1 MRPQKAKRPRE
12 TDEQAASKPMLAGL
26 HFILT
31 GLNEEKPHVN
41 ASTSVATS
49 PARLPPR
56 VMQGKAIISII
67 IIIIDYIMRLF

>member
-1 MRPQKAKRPRE
+1 
-12 TDEQAASKPMLAGL
+12 MLAGL

-31 GLNEEKPHVN
+31 GLNEEKLHVN

-56 VMQGKAIISII
+56 VMQGINYLFI
-67 IIIIDYIMRLF
+67 YIYVIYFLF

>member
-1 MRPQKAKRPRE
+1 
-12 TDEQAASKPMLAGL
+12 MLAGL

-41 ASTSVATS
+41 AFTSVATS

-56 VMQGKAIISII
+56 VMQGKAIISLLLLLLLII
-67 IIIIDYIMRLF
+67 L